1 VGAALDDR
9 DTPQGV
15 VEMMFGYGSGVGFGL
30 GGWLGILGM
39 VAIIVGVILLIVWLV
54 GRVATATQPQTP
66 SALATGN
73 DAVELL
79 RMRFARGE
87 ITEDEY
93 RSARRIL
100 EEGR

>member
-1 VGAALDDR
+1 
-9 DTPQGV
+9 
-15 VEMMFGYGSGVGFGL
+15 MMWGYGSGFSL
-30 GGWLGILGM
+30 GGLLGLIG
-39 VAIIVGVILLIVWLV
+39 IVVLVIGVIVLIVWLV
-54 GRVATATQPQTP
+54 TRSNATHP
-66 SALATGN
+66 SEGPMTRPAGQ

-93 RSARRIL
+93 RAAKKVL

>member
-1 VGAALDDR
+1 
-9 DTPQGV
+9 
-15 VEMMFGYGSGVGFGL
+15 MMWGYGGGGL
-30 GGWLGILGM
+30 GLAGWLGLIGIVVL
-39 VAIIVGVILLIVWLV
+39 VVGVIVLIVWLV
-54 GRVATATQPQTP
+54 TRSGANTSQSSVARPAGQ
-66 SALATGN
+66 

-93 RSARRIL
+93 RAARKVL